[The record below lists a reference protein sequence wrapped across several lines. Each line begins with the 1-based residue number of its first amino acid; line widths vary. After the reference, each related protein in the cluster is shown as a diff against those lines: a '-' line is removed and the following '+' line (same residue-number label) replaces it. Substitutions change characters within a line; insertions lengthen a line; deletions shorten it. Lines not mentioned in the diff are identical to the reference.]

1 MWKWWEKQFLRCYSL
16 ALRHIP
22 CVHLQVVLHWHR
34 HFYLFYI
41 GEIKNCIKYMSTAER
56 AIGPLKL
63 EMLCEPAPLCVR
75 CGLPL
80 TILHKFIK
88 FTDNEKISSYIS
100 FLRFVVQHSSDM
112 VVRYRGIPSMV
123 QWSPFT
129 SELILKFLFYNFY
142 WPIHSLFYWDLLT
155 SIYRWFYWTF
165 TKC

>member
-1 MWKWWEKQFLRCYSL
+1 
-16 ALRHIP
+16 
-22 CVHLQVVLHWHR
+22 
-34 HFYLFYI
+34 
-41 GEIKNCIKYMSTAER
+41 
-56 AIGPLKL
+56 
-63 EMLCEPAPLCVR
+63 
-75 CGLPL
+75 
-80 TILHKFIK
+80 
-88 FTDNEKISSYIS
+88 
-100 FLRFVVQHSSDM
+100 VQHSSDM